1 MAVTTLTM
9 TEFHAK
15 ALSKTQ
21 SRKEGSW
28 RLCVLLRAFAGN
40 KTHETLMLKK
50 LYTLFGI
57 GVVSLY
63 SIAAML
69 GWEIT
74 GGTRRQLPP
83 DARQNGYRS
92 FHFWHYGLHGGK

>member
-1 MAVTTLTM
+1 MAVTTRMTM
-9 TEFHAK
+9 TRF
-15 ALSKTQ
+15 Q
-21 SRKEGSW
+21 
-28 RLCVLLRAFAGN
+28 N
-40 KTHETLMLKK
+40 PMLKK
-50 LYTLFGI
+50 LYILFSI

-63 SIAAML
+63 SMAAMF

-74 GGTRRQLPP
+74 GGSRRQLPP

>member
-1 MAVTTLTM
+1 
-9 TEFHAK
+9 
-15 ALSKTQ
+15 
-21 SRKEGSW
+21 
-28 RLCVLLRAFAGN
+28 
-40 KTHETLMLKK
+40 MLKK
-50 LYTLFGI
+50 LYTLFAI

-63 SIAAML
+63 SMAAML

-74 GGTRRQLPP
+74 SPARNQLPP